1 MESAL
6 WVMPLK
12 ISVADA
18 LGVVTICLVAILVL
32 IGLLCILYSLYL
44 RNHIRRHRLYKLSY
58 FTGPW
63 IIRIAFIVFVI
74 WWGFGEIAR
83 LNFLRGEGKLLNALN
98 LKWQE
103 IICKYYVV
111 SNLGFA
117 EPCLYLTLV
126 FLLRASLQKTERGAL
141 SLKWNRRTAGYVLLY
156 CLPVFVLQ
164 LIVLL
169 IAPEFS
175 EGGVYMNSVP
185 YYFTKTAYV
194 SDNVALCTYPLLST
208 VVLGLF
214 VIILT
219 TYLLWLG
226 GRVLKL
232 VINKGLQNRLYAL
245 ILSFSGFFPLRVV
258 LLGLSVLSSP
268 EKCVFEALSF
278 LAFLS
283 LLGCAGMGF
292 CILVFFPV
300 SDSLAMSKLEDGED
314 RRRCSDEYIDATSLI
329 TNQAVLE
336 GFTESSPD
344 SIAEATR
351 GSISFRSMA
360 KDETS
365 GPFVELSLFS
375 SSQLSTPPG
384 SPQLRWPKLPA
395 VQAHEP

>member
-1 MESAL
+1 
-6 WVMPLK
+6 MPQK
-12 ISVADA
+12 ISIADA

-32 IGLLCILYSLYL
+32 VGLLCILYSLYL
-44 RNHIRRHRLYKLSY
+44 RNRIRRQRFYKLNY

-63 IIRIAFIVFVI
+63 IIRIVFVVFVI

-83 LNFLRGEGKLLNALN
+83 LNFLRGEGRLLNALN

-117 EPCLYLTLV
+117 EPCIYLTLV

-141 SLKWNRRTAGYVLLY
+141 SHKWNRRTAGYVLLY

-169 IAPEFS
+169 IAPEFN
-175 EGGVYMNSVP
+175 EGGPYMNSVP
-185 YYFTKTAYV
+185 NYFTKTAHV
-194 SDNVALCTYPLLST
+194 SDNAAALCTYPLLST

-214 VIILT
+214 VIVLT

-232 VINKGLQNRLYAL
+232 VINKGLQKRLYAL
-245 ILSFSGFFPLRVV
+245 VLSFSGFFPLRVL
-258 LLGLSVLSSP
+258 LLGLSVISSP
-268 EKCVFEALSF
+268 EKNLFEALSF

-292 CILVFFPV
+292 CVLVFFPV
-300 SDSLAMSKLEDGED
+300 SDSLALSKLEDGED
-314 RRRCSDEYIDATSLI
+314 RRRSSDEYIDASSLI
-329 TNQAVLE
+329 TNQALVE
-336 GFTESSPD
+336 GFTESSPARD
-344 SIAEATR
+344 SVSVAEATR

-365 GPFVELSLFS
+365 GTFVELSLFS
-375 SSQLSTPPG
+375 SSQQSSPPG
-384 SPQLRWPKLPA
+384 SPQLRWPKRPA
-395 VQAHEP
+395 VQAHDP

>member
-1 MESAL
+1 
-6 WVMPLK
+6 MPQK
-12 ISVADA
+12 ISIADA

-44 RNHIRRHRLYKLSY
+44 RNRIRRQRFYKLNY

-63 IIRIAFIVFVI
+63 IIRIVFVVFVI

-83 LNFLRGEGKLLNALN
+83 LNFLRGEGRLLNALN

-117 EPCLYLTLV
+117 EPCVYLTLV

-141 SLKWNRRTAGYVLLY
+141 SRKWNRRTAGYVLLY

-169 IAPEFS
+169 IAPEFN
-175 EGGVYMNSVP
+175 EGGPYMNSVP
-185 YYFTKTAYV
+185 NYFTKTAHV
-194 SDNVALCTYPLLST
+194 SDNAAALCTYPLLST

-214 VIILT
+214 VIVLT

-232 VINKGLQNRLYAL
+232 VINKGLQKRLYAL
-245 ILSFSGFFPLRVV
+245 VLSFSGFFPLRVL
-258 LLGLSVLSSP
+258 LLGLSVISSP
-268 EKCVFEALSF
+268 EKNLFEALSF

-292 CILVFFPV
+292 CVLVFFPV
-300 SDSLAMSKLEDGED
+300 SDSLALSKLEDGED
-314 RRRCSDEYIDATSLI
+314 RRRSSDEYIDASSLI
-329 TNQAVLE
+329 TNQALVE
-336 GFTESSPD
+336 GFTESSPARD
-344 SIAEATR
+344 SVSVAEATR

-365 GPFVELSLFS
+365 GTFVELSLFS
-375 SSQLSTPPG
+375 SSQQSSPPG
-384 SPQLRWPKLPA
+384 SPQLRWPKRPA
-395 VQAHEP
+395 VQAHDP